1 MSWAD
6 VIAEHVY
13 DRDTVALE
21 GFTQLIPSAA
31 SHEIIRQDRRDP
43 SLVRMTPDVT
53 YDQLIG
59 AGCARKVFF
68 SWGDNPGVGSLHL
81 SGRPSRAGGR
91 VAEARG
97 AKPRR

>member
-31 SHEIIRQDRRDP
+31 SHEIIRQDRRD
-43 SLVRMTPDVT
+43 VI

-68 SWGDNPGVGSLHL
+68 SWGDNPGVGSLHRFREAIQ
-81 SGRPSRAGGR
+81 SGWPCS
-91 VAEARG
+91 
-97 AKPRR
+97 